1 MTILDITGL
10 RFSVQSKIIL
20 DGFTLTLNEGEI
32 HALLGANGTG
42 KTTVAKIIMGC
53 AGYEPGAGE
62 IRFLGQT
69 LKDRPIDE
77 RARMGI
83 TLAWQEP
90 ARFEGL
96 SVRDYLTLGQVRG
109 RVMSDPVEY
118 LSRVGLDPDQY
129 LARAVDKTLSGGERK
144 RIELAAVLAMQPK
157 LALLDEPASGI
168 DMLSLQEIVDVIQ
181 SLKQQGTTVLLI
193 THRQEVARIAD
204 RASYLCGGRII
215 ATGEPDEIAE
225 LFRTRGCVEC
235 DGETCHA

>member
-1 MTILDITGL
+1 MALLDITGL
-10 RFSVQSKIIL
+10 RFSVQNKAIL
-20 DGFTLTLNEGEI
+20 DGFKLTLHEAEI

-42 KTTVAKIIMGC
+42 KTTIAKIIMGC
-53 AGYEPGAGE
+53 AGYEPDAGE

-96 SVRDYLTLGQVRG
+96 AVRDYLTLGQVRG
-109 RVMSDPVEY
+109 RMMSDPAEY
-118 LSRVGLDPDQY
+118 LRHVGLDPDQY
-129 LARAVDKTLSGGERK
+129 LARAVDKNLSGGERK

-181 SLKQQGTTVLLI
+181 SLKQQDSAVLLI
-193 THRQEVARIAD
+193 THQQEVARIAD
-204 RASYLCGGRII
+204 RASYLCGGRILV
-215 ATGEPDEIAE
+215 TGDPIEVAEI
-225 LFRTRGCVEC
+225 FRTRGCVEC

>member
-10 RFSVQSKIIL
+10 RFSVQSKTIL
-20 DGFTLTLNEGEI
+20 DGFALTLNECEI

-53 AGYEPGAGE
+53 AGYEPDAGE

-96 SVRDYLTLGQVRG
+96 AVRDYLTLG

-168 DMLSLQEIVDVIQ
+168 DML
-181 SLKQQGTTVLLI
+181 K
-193 THRQEVARIAD
+193 IA
-204 RASYLCGGRII
+204 
-215 ATGEPDEIAE
+215 
-225 LFRTRGCVEC
+225 
-235 DGETCHA
+235 